1 MLRPPSTSAPI
12 SSSQNVFANQFED
25 GSVVNFEDIWDH
37 RPDLQRS
44 PGPWSGQVVEMTAP
58 EGLANC
64 DFNGD
69 GKVTKADGQA
79 LLDYVTGVLD
89 SISNKD
95 NADFDN
101 DGSIDTYDAYL
112 FFQQLNKSTVEIP
125 ANGSIHVEVNAKV
138 LGLDKYDQGQRHHRH
153 L

>member
-1 MLRPPSTSAPI
+1 M
-12 SSSQNVFANQFED
+12 
-25 GSVVNFEDIWDH
+25 
-37 RPDLQRS
+37 
-44 PGPWSGQVVEMTAP
+44 VEMTAP
-58 EGLANC
+58 AGLANC

-138 LGLDKYDQGQRHHRH
+138 LGLTSMTRPATTPAPMSRVMCTPTRLPPPRVSRATAIPSPSWATTAAGPIPPCSISAAI
-153 L
+153 